1 MKRLLLLSAV
11 WLAAEPWP
19 ALAADSPGITV
30 SGVGESK
37 VKPTLVEFEFRAA
50 GTAELAGDAIVKYR
64 DALRRM
70 SAAFTALKIAD
81 LEIKEQDLSYLE
93 TNAAANAN
101 ALALAMA
108 GNQAQ
113 PTKSQVQISRGL
125 HVTLANIEKLSE
137 QDLMEHI
144 GKIVDTAKDAGAQSG
159 TSTSNLLARI
169 YGAMAAGT
177 GNPVATFVVP
187 NPEAARE
194 KAYQLAFQQAQAR
207 AERLAA
213 LAGAKLGRV
222 LSIEEEPLAAAGS
235 PQNAQMQ
242 MLAAIYGAG
251 GEAEKPDPA
260 SSRIASEKYE
270 EIPVR
275 VTLRVRFE
283 IESK

>member
-1 MKRLLLLSAV
+1 L
-11 WLAAEPWP
+11 
-19 ALAADSPGITV
+19 
-30 SGVGESK
+30 
-37 VKPTLVEFEFRAA
+37 
-50 GTAELAGDAIVKYR
+50 
-64 DALRRM
+64 

-93 TNAAANAN
+93 TSAAGNAN

-137 QDLMEHI
+137 QDLMENI

-159 TSTSNLLARI
+159 TSANNLLTRI

-177 GNPVATFVVP
+177 GNPVATFVVS

-194 KAYQLAFQQAQAR
+194 KAYQQAFQQAQAR

-213 LAGAKLGRV
+213 LAGVKLGRV
-222 LSIEEEPLAAAGS
+222 LSVEEEPLAAAGS

-242 MLAAIYGAG
+242 MLAAIYGGG

-275 VTLRVRFE
+275 VALRVRFE
-283 IESK
+283 IESR